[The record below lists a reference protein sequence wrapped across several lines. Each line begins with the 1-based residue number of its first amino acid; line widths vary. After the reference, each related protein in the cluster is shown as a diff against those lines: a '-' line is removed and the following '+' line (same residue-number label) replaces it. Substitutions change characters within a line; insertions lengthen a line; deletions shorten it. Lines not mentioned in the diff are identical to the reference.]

1 MVPSSYAITSFDT
14 APSSRPSPDRA
25 IAIMPL
31 SKTPDVSLEHR
42 QKLSDEQAFAPCS
55 PDFFS
60 LTRRRTTT
68 DKNSNNN
75 MTMSPIQNLNSQS
88 PPEKMTPVKK
98 HHRHYHVN
106 RPRSKSESEALHHR
120 STSIKKGNFHSPGG
134 HYYQHHVQS
143 PMTVSPSSSKR
154 SLGKMWIRPVSVK
167 KNQWNQVIEQQQGT
181 STVSHH
187 DIPLLPDFG
196 YYQSK
201 PLSGNN
207 SHEDDEDAPV
217 FTASNSSFHVYR
229 RDVSGLNEA
238 SSKKLAF
245 TFGES
250 GKPIKSS
257 LAKRHSPTS
266 VI

>member
-1 MVPSSYAITSFDT
+1 
-14 APSSRPSPDRA
+14 
-25 IAIMPL
+25 MPL

-42 QKLSDEQAFAPCS
+42 QKVSDEQAFAPCS

-68 DKNSNNN
+68 DKNSNN
-75 MTMSPIQNLNSQS
+75 MTTSPIQNLNSQS
-88 PPEKMTPVKK
+88 PSEKMTPVKK

-120 STSIKKGNFHSPGG
+120 STSIKKGNLNSPGG
-134 HYYQHHVQS
+134 HYYHHVQS

-167 KNQWNQVIEQQQGT
+167 KNQWNQVIEQQHGT
-181 STVSHH
+181 SSVSHPTT
-187 DIPLLPDFG
+187 IPFLPDFA
-196 YYQSK
+196 
-201 PLSGNN
+201 NN
-207 SHEDDEDAPV
+207 SHEDDEDAT
-217 FTASNSSFHVYR
+217 FYTASNSSFHVYQ
-229 RDVSGLNEA
+229 RDASGLNEE

>member
-1 MVPSSYAITSFDT
+1 MS
-14 APSSRPSPDRA
+14 
-25 IAIMPL
+25 L

-68 DKNSNNN
+68 DKNSNN
-75 MTMSPIQNLNSQS
+75 MSMSPTQNLNSQS
-88 PPEKMTPVKK
+88 PSEKMTPVKK

-120 STSIKKGNFHSPGG
+120 STSMKKGNFNSSPGG
-134 HYYQHHVQS
+134 HYYHHAHS

-167 KNQWNQVIEQQQGT
+167 KNQCNQVIEQQQGT
-181 STVSHH
+181 SSVSHPA
-187 DIPLLPDFG
+187 IPFLPDF
-196 YYQSK
+196 
-201 PLSGNN
+201 
-207 SHEDDEDAPV
+207 DEDAT
-217 FTASNSSFHVYR
+217 FYTASNSSFHVYQR
-229 RDVSGLNEA
+229 EVSGLNES